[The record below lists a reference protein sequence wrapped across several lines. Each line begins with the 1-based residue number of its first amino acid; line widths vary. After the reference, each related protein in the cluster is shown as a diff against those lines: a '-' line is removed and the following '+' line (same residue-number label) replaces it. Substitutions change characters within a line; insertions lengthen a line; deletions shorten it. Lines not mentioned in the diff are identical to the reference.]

1 MCKADRLCPPECTAF
16 IIRENVGGV
25 NCGRTDKTVKT
36 ETFLLAL
43 TALFLV
49 TAVSV
54 RLLTPRAA
62 ASQYT
67 VEALTPSEETEENR
81 VNINTASASELD
93 ALPGIGPVLAQRI
106 IDRRTEQGPFTSV
119 EELLEVD
126 GIGQATLDGLREF
139 ITVKETKE

>member
-1 MCKADRLCPPECTAF
+1 M
-16 IIRENVGGV
+16 GG
-25 NCGRTDKTVKT
+25 RIKLSKT

-67 VEALTPSEETEENR
+67 VEALTPSEETEEDR
-81 VNINTASASELD
+81 VNINTASA
-93 ALPGIGPVLAQRI
+93 
-106 IDRRTEQGPFTSV
+106 SV

>member
-1 MCKADRLCPPECTAF
+1 M
-16 IIRENVGGV
+16 GG
-25 NCGRTDKTVKT
+25 RIKLSKT

-106 IDRRTEQGPFTSV
+106 IAARSGDRSPRWRSCW
-119 EELLEVD
+119 
-126 GIGQATLDGLREF
+126 RW
-139 ITVKETKE
+139 TVSGRPHWTACGSLSR

>member
-1 MCKADRLCPPECTAF
+1 M
-16 IIRENVGGV
+16 
-25 NCGRTDKTVKT
+25 
-36 ETFLLAL
+36 
-43 TALFLV
+43 
-49 TAVSV
+49 
-54 RLLTPRAA
+54 
-62 ASQYT
+62 
-67 VEALTPSEETEENR
+67 
-81 VNINTASASELD
+81 NINTASASELD

>member
-1 MCKADRLCPPECTAF
+1 M
-16 IIRENVGGV
+16 GG
-25 NCGRTDKTVKT
+25 RIKLSKT

-67 VEALTPSEETEENR
+67 VEALTPSEETEEDRLN
-81 VNINTASASELD
+81 NNTASATQLH
-93 ALPGIGPVLAQRI
+93 AQPRHAPQLAHHI
-106 IDRRTEQGPFTSV
+106 LDRRTERGPFTSV

>member
-1 MCKADRLCPPECTAF
+1 M
-16 IIRENVGGV
+16 GG
-25 NCGRTDKTVKT
+25 RIKLSKT

-67 VEALTPSEETEENR
+67 VEALTPSEETEEETEEDR

>member
-1 MCKADRLCPPECTAF
+1 M
-16 IIRENVGGV
+16 GG
-25 NCGRTDKTVKT
+25 RIKLSKT

-67 VEALTPSEETEENR
+67 VEALTPSEETEEDR

-106 IDRRTEQGPFTSV
+106 VEYREANGPFASV
-119 EELLEVD
+119 DGLLEVKGLGP
-126 GIGQATLDGLREF
+126 GILEAIRPQ
-139 ITVKETKE
+139 ITAEEEP

>member
-1 MCKADRLCPPECTAF
+1 M
-16 IIRENVGGV
+16 GG
-25 NCGRTDKTVKT
+25 RIKLSKT

-67 VEALTPSEETEENR
+67 EETEEDR

>member
-1 MCKADRLCPPECTAF
+1 M
-16 IIRENVGGV
+16 GG
-25 NCGRTDKTVKT
+25 RIKLSKT

-67 VEALTPSEETEENR
+67 VEALTP
-81 VNINTASASELD
+81 
-93 ALPGIGPVLAQRI
+93 
-106 IDRRTEQGPFTSV
+106 FTSV

>member
-1 MCKADRLCPPECTAF
+1 M
-16 IIRENVGGV
+16 GG
-25 NCGRTDKTVKT
+25 RIKLSKT

-106 IDRRTEQGPFTSV
+106 IDRRPFTSV
-119 EELLEVD
+119 EELLEVN

>member
-1 MCKADRLCPPECTAF
+1 M
-16 IIRENVGGV
+16 GG
-25 NCGRTDKTVKT
+25 RIKLSKT

-106 IDRRTEQGPFTSV
+106 IDRRTRGPFTSV
-119 EELLEVD
+119 EERLEVD

>member
-1 MCKADRLCPPECTAF
+1 M
-16 IIRENVGGV
+16 GG
-25 NCGRTDKTVKT
+25 RIKLSKT

-62 ASQYT
+62 A
-67 VEALTPSEETEENR
+67 SEETEENR

>member
-1 MCKADRLCPPECTAF
+1 M
-16 IIRENVGGV
+16 GG
-25 NCGRTDKTVKT
+25 RIKLSKT

-67 VEALTPSEETEENR
+67 VEALTPSEETEEDR

-93 ALPGIGPVLAQRI
+93 TLPGIGPVLAQRI

>member
-1 MCKADRLCPPECTAF
+1 M
-16 IIRENVGGV
+16 GG
-25 NCGRTDKTVKT
+25 RIKLSKT

-93 ALPGIGPVLAQRI
+93 ALPGIGPVLASASSTAARSR
-106 IDRRTEQGPFTSV
+106 DRSPRWRSCW
-119 EELLEVD
+119 
-126 GIGQATLDGLREF
+126 RW
-139 ITVKETKE
+139 TVSGRPHWTVCGSLSR

>member
-1 MCKADRLCPPECTAF
+1 M
-16 IIRENVGGV
+16 GG
-25 NCGRTDKTVKT
+25 RIKLSKT

-67 VEALTPSEETEENR
+67 VEALTPSEETE
-81 VNINTASASELD
+81 ASASELD

-106 IDRRTEQGPFTSV
+106 IGRRTEQGPFTSV

>member
-1 MCKADRLCPPECTAF
+1 M
-16 IIRENVGGV
+16 GG
-25 NCGRTDKTVKT
+25 RIKLSKT

-106 IDRRTEQGPFTSV
+106 IDRRTAQGPFTSV

>member
-25 NCGRTDKTVKT
+25 NCGRTDKTVKNRD
-36 ETFLLAL
+36 LSAG
-43 TALFLV
+43 ADG
-49 TAVSV
+49 AVSGDGSV
-54 RLLTPRAA
+54 LLTPRAA

>member
-1 MCKADRLCPPECTAF
+1 M
-16 IIRENVGGV
+16 GG
-25 NCGRTDKTVKT
+25 RIKLSKT

-67 VEALTPSEETEENR
+67 VEALTPSEETEETEENR

-106 IDRRTEQGPFTSV
+106 IDRRTERGPFTSV

>member
-1 MCKADRLCPPECTAF
+1 M
-16 IIRENVGGV
+16 GG
-25 NCGRTDKTVKT
+25 RIKLSKT

-106 IDRRTEQGPFTSV
+106 IDRRTEQGPFASV
-119 EELLEVD
+119 EELLED
-126 GIGQATLDGLREF
+126 MDAIMAESQPYTLAEWNRRPWPKRAIAAVLKLF
-139 ITVKETKE
+139 SIWL

>member
-1 MCKADRLCPPECTAF
+1 M
-16 IIRENVGGV
+16 GG
-25 NCGRTDKTVKT
+25 RIKLSKT

-67 VEALTPSEETEENR
+67 VEALTPSEETEETEENR

>member
-1 MCKADRLCPPECTAF
+1 M
-16 IIRENVGGV
+16 GG
-25 NCGRTDKTVKT
+25 RIKLSKT

-81 VNINTASASELD
+81 VNINSASELD

-139 ITVKETKE
+139 ITVKETKG

>member
-1 MCKADRLCPPECTAF
+1 M
-16 IIRENVGGV
+16 GG
-25 NCGRTDKTVKT
+25 RIKLSKT

-119 EELLEVD
+119 EELLED
-126 GIGQATLDGLREF
+126 MDAIMDASQPYTLEEWEKRPWLRRMAAS
-139 ITVKETKE
+139 ILKLGAIWL

>member
-1 MCKADRLCPPECTAF
+1 M
-16 IIRENVGGV
+16 GG
-25 NCGRTDKTVKT
+25 RIKLSKT

-67 VEALTPSEETEENR
+67 VEALTPEETEENR

-106 IDRRTEQGPFTSV
+106 IDRRTAQGPFTSV

>member
-1 MCKADRLCPPECTAF
+1 MSRVFSGSKE
-16 IIRENVGGV
+16 I
-25 NCGRTDKTVKT
+25 
-36 ETFLLAL
+36 
-43 TALFLV
+43 
-49 TAVSV
+49 
-54 RLLTPRAA
+54 
-62 ASQYT
+62 
-67 VEALTPSEETEENR
+67 EAKGQTGWGDVYKRQEEDR

>member
-1 MCKADRLCPPECTAF
+1 MKGRS
-16 IIRENVGGV
+16 
-25 NCGRTDKTVKT
+25 CG
-36 ETFLLAL
+36 
-43 TALFLV
+43 LFLCLFLGIACFSGYQV
-49 TAVSV
+49 LRILHEYRVGADAYFK
-54 RLLTPRAA
+54 LEQF
-62 ASQYT
+62 ASLPP
-67 VEALTPSEETEENR
+67 ASEETEENR

-139 ITVKETKE
+139 ITVKETKG